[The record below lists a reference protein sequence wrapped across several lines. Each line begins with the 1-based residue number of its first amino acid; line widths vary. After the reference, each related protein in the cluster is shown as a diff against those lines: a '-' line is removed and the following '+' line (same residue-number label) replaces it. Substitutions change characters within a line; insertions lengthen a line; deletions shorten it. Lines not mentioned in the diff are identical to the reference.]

1 MPSRQI
7 IFRVMEELGQMAR
20 KPLRAR
26 VLGYGLIAV
35 GLLETL
41 GINLFTLEQIARAR
55 TSVPWWDEWAIV
67 QDLAQ
72 IDHGHALWSI
82 LWSPYWGERQVVT
95 RLLWLANARFRSL
108 ASLTWLTLLL
118 QFVHIAV
125 LIALA
130 WLLLL
135 RTGQGNGAAKT
146 LPVGS
151 RASFAV
157 ACTVILNLMLSPF
170 QMWNF
175 VWSIQTMFVLSFLLA
190 TISFL
195 SLALAEDKNRISF
208 VALAGAL
215 AAFGTF
221 AMPNGLLVWPVLVLQ
236 ALYLKRNR
244 RVIAGLA
251 LIGTVAFGSYLW
263 HYTRP
268 DMGMGVGGMLRHPVQ
283 TILLVGVVV
292 AGPVGFISNAAAA
305 VLGVLA
311 LGVTGYVS
319 VCALRLKA
327 PERPWLS
334 ALVAIIVFLVLSSIS
349 IVAGR
354 LDPRFLGRDPLY
366 SVPFR
371 YPTMVSVLW
380 TCIALLGLHT
390 RWRRQ
395 VRAELLAFYALP
407 MFYFMFWTARQQLV
421 MAEDWADYFRATDAL
436 GAAFLLDAPDE
447 EMLSHIWPARI
458 EREER
463 VAFLREKGLAMF
475 HELRASW
482 MGKSVADLFAPLGS
496 GRCIGGIEKT
506 TVLQGFAR
514 VQGWAWDLQSGS
526 SPDYILLTDAAGR
539 IIGQARGGM
548 RHGYIPGL
556 LIENGSVPRSH
567 AAFHHSEW
575 LGYVL
580 RAGNSSLDHIGLLG
594 VFANQGEVCAVR

>member
-1 MPSRQI
+1 
-7 IFRVMEELGQMAR
+7 MATR
-20 KPLRAR
+20 CGRSFGR
-26 VLGYGLIAV
+26 RI
-35 GLLETL
+35 
-41 GINLFTLEQIARAR
+41 
-55 TSVPWWDEWAIV
+55 
-67 QDLAQ
+67 
-72 IDHGHALWSI
+72 
-82 LWSPYWGERQVVT
+82 GERGVVT
-95 RLLWLANARFRSL
+95 RLLWLANARFRSG
-108 ASLTWLTLLL
+108 SHRSTWLTLLL

-175 VWSIQTMFVLSFLLA
+175 VWSIQTMFALSFLLA

-283 TILLVGVVV
+283 TILLVGAGCRGSRRIHLERRSRGSRCSRPWRHRIRVSLRVAAQGAGATLAV
-292 AGPVGFISNAAAA
+292 SVGRDHSVPRAEFDQHRRRAAGP
-305 VLGVLA
+305 
-311 LGVTGYVS
+311 
-319 VCALRLKA
+319 
-327 PERPWLS
+327 
-334 ALVAIIVFLVLSSIS
+334 SIS
-349 IVAGR
+349 GSRPAVQCSLPLSHDGQRALDVHRTAGAPHP
-354 LDPRFLGRDPLY
+354 LAPAGPRRTARH
-366 SVPFR
+366 SMR
-371 YPTMVSVLW
+371 
-380 TCIALLGLHT
+380 
-390 RWRRQ
+390 
-395 VRAELLAFYALP
+395 LP